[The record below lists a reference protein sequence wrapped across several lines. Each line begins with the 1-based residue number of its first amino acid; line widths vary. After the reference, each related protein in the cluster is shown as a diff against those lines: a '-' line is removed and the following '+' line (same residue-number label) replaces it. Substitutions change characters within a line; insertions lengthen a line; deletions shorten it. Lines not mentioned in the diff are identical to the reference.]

1 MMSQREGIIPSID
14 LIDGKVVRLK
24 KGDYA
29 QQTTYDID
37 ALAALK
43 AYEKDGAKR
52 LHIVDLT
59 GAKDPQKRQTAYI
72 GKLVESL
79 SVPIQ
84 VGGGVR
90 TEEDVRRLLDAGVD
104 RVVVGSL
111 SVKEPLTV
119 AHWFRLF
126 GANRLTLA
134 LDCRVDDNGKAFVAT
149 DAWQADSDKTVENL
163 IDYYRRAGLK
173 NVLCTDI
180 AKDGMLGGTNTSLY
194 RSLCETYPD
203 LVIEASGGIGSLA
216 DLERLRQT
224 GVAGVIIGRA
234 FLENQLTVKEA
245 MQCWQ
250 SESSRA

>member
-90 TEEDVRRLLDAGVD
+90 TEEDVRRLFNAGVD

-119 AHWFRLF
+119 ARWFRLF

-149 DAWQADSDKTVENL
+149 DAWQADSDKPVETL
-163 IDYYRRAGLK
+163 ID
-173 NVLCTDI
+173 
-180 AKDGMLGGTNTSLY
+180 
-194 RSLCETYPD
+194 
-203 LVIEASGGIGSLA
+203 
-216 DLERLRQT
+216 
-224 GVAGVIIGRA
+224 
-234 FLENQLTVKEA
+234 
-245 MQCWQ
+245 
-250 SESSRA
+250 